1 MADVTVGFAG
11 GGCLEESIIR
21 STPPGK
27 SWEHSVFPGSRLFAA
42 CLDEKPGSLGIRKT
56 PLPHIHGTKAL
67 YTSAIPPKLTFPAKC
82 PLATRTIIRAPMDN
96 GWGPVSFYLTV
107 YSFKAAL
114 RSPFTDCLTLR
125 FHPPELSVD
134 PHLSATTLLHR
145 FLCLMLFV
153 LYARFSG
160 LSIVF

>member
-11 GGCLEESIIR
+11 GGLMEESNKKAFIPH
-21 STPPGK
+21 TWDK
-27 SWEHSVFPGSRLFAA
+27 S
-42 CLDEKPGSLGIRKT
+42 C
-56 PLPHIHGTKAL
+56 

-114 RSPFTDCLTLR
+114 RSPFTDCLTFR

-153 LYARFSG
+153 LYARFFG

>member
-1 MADVTVGFAG
+1 MWQSALPEAAVWRKVSFVLPRQVKSKLDDVQA
-11 GGCLEESIIR
+11 
-21 STPPGK
+21 PP
-27 SWEHSVFPGSRLFAA
+27 SVRIHIWT
-42 CLDEKPGSLGIRKT
+42 PGSLGIRKT

-107 YSFKAAL
+107 CSFKAAL

>member
-1 MADVTVGFAG
+1 M
-11 GGCLEESIIR
+11 
-21 STPPGK
+21 
-27 SWEHSVFPGSRLFAA
+27 FPGSRLFAA
-42 CLDEKPGSLGIRKT
+42 CSDMNSNWLMCKHPSGPDFHLNAWLIRYTKKT

-107 YSFKAAL
+107 CSFKAAL